1 MIVLLL
7 FGTNSFSQTI
17 TIQSMADV
25 PEGAVS
31 AELSLTGFGNQVSA
45 FQWTITYDPA
55 VLTFTGASNW
65 FTGVGGVGV
74 LTPESGKITFVW
86 GDNPVAIEGVLC
98 KLNFTTTGQGC
109 SDLTWSDNPT
119 PRLVADGTV
128 NYNEYSVSYVNGKIC
143 GVITVPDN
151 LLINSSLTDSDDKCF
166 DAIDTITIA
175 GQGNQVLFVAG
186 SRANIIAGRLI
197 RFLPGFYA
205 EPGSYMDA
213 TITIDGAFCSGSIQP
228 GIVKADQVVEKS
240 IRIDGEVFDVSNM
253 FPEIGIKVYPN
264 PNDGRFFIKFSFLQ
278 QKATIK
284 VYNILGILI
293 HQSILN
299 ESDYSRIELPN
310 QNHGIYFIKI
320 ITDDKLFSEKIIVE

>member
-17 TIQSMADV
+17 TIQSLADV

-31 AELSLTGFGNQVSA
+31 AELSMIGFGNQVAA

-65 FTGVGGVGV
+65 FTGLGGVGV
-74 LTPESGKITFVW
+74 YTPESGKITFVW
-86 GDNPVAIEGVLC
+86 GNIPVAIAGVLC
-98 KLNFTTTGQGC
+98 KLNFTASGQGC

-119 PRLVADGTV
+119 PRLVANGT
-128 NYNEYSVSYVNGKIC
+128 YNEYTVSYVNGKIC

-151 LLINSSLTDSDDKCF
+151 LLVNSSLTDTDDKCF
-166 DAIDTITIA
+166 NAIDTITIA

-186 SRANIIAGRLI
+186 SRANIIAGGLI
-197 RFLPGFYA
+197 RFLPGFHA

-213 TITIDGAFCSGSIQP
+213 KITIDGTFCSGSMQP
-228 GIVKADQVVEKS
+228 IIVNADQVVEKS
-240 IRIDGEVFDVSNM
+240 IRIDEEVVNVSNM
-253 FPEIGIKVYPN
+253 SPETGIKVYPN

-310 QNHGIYFIKI
+310 HNHGIYFIKI